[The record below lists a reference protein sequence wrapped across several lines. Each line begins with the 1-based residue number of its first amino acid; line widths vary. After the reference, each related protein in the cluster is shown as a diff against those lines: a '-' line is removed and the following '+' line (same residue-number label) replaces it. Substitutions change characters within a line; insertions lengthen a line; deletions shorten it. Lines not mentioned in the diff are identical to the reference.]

1 MNDLEAIPQ
10 PVVADAKLITSFAAN
25 LASSLDRQ
33 MKNAYRP
40 EGRKKLR
47 LFSSKELIDLTG
59 ISASNLRLRHNE
71 DPDFPKTEADSRG
84 HRSYSAET
92 IDAIRKHMA
101 RTAKNSDPYKPGRRE
116 ATGDRRADDM
126 KVLCTVNFKGGS
138 GKSTTAAHLAQRFAL
153 RGYRVLAI
161 DMDPQGSLTTL
172 FGYRPELEFSEKGT
186 IYDALRYDEEQVP
199 LRDVILKTYFH
210 NLDLAP
216 AGLMLS
222 EYETNTAYALTQ
234 RLSPNFAARLTRQ
247 LDDVQ
252 QDYDLVII
260 DCPPNL
266 GFLTLTAL
274 TASTG
279 LIVTVVPSMLD
290 IASMSQFLRQTGELF
305 ETIERHVGRPVTWDF
320 IKFLLTRYEPSD
332 GPQTQMAA
340 YLRSIL
346 PGHVLTEPMLKS
358 TAISD
363 AGITQQ
369 TVYEVEPG
377 DFVRKTLER
386 AVNSCNAVADEI
398 EQLVQASWG
407 RK

>member
-1 MNDLEAIPQ
+1 MNDLDPVQQ
-10 PVVADAKLITSFAAN
+10 PVVADSRLITSFATSLAN
-25 LASSLDRQ
+25 SLDRQ

-47 LFSSKELIDLTG
+47 LFSSKELIEFTG

-71 DPDFPKTEADSRG
+71 DQEFPTAETDARG
-84 HRSYSAET
+84 HRFYSAST
-92 IDAIRKHMA
+92 IDGIRRHMA
-101 RTAKNSDPYKPGRRE
+101 RTAKNPDAFRPGRRD
-116 ATGDRRADDM
+116 GDEM
-126 KVLCTVNFKGGS
+126 KVISIVNFKGGS
-138 GKSTTAAHLAQRFAL
+138 GKSTSAAHLAQRYAL

-172 FGYRPELEFSEKGT
+172 FGYRPEIEFAEKGT
-186 IYDALRYDEEQVP
+186 IYDALRYDGEQVP
-199 LRDVILKTYFH
+199 LEDVILKTYFH

-234 RLSPNFAARLTRQ
+234 RLAPSFAQRLAMQ
-247 LDDVQ
+247 LDSVQ
-252 QDYDLVII
+252 DKYDLVII
-260 DCPPNL
+260 DCPPQL
-266 GFLTLTAL
+266 GFITLTAL
-274 TASTG
+274 AASTG

-290 IASMSQFLRQTGELF
+290 IASMSQFLRLAGELF

-340 YLRSIL
+340 YLRSML

-386 AVNSCNAVADEI
+386 AVTSCNAVGDEI
-398 EQLVQASWG
+398 ETLIQASWG
-407 RK
+407 RG